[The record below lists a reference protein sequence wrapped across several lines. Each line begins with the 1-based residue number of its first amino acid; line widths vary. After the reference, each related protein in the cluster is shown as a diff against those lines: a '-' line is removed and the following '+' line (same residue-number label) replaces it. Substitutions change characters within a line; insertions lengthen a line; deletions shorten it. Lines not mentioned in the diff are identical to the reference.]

1 MKSVQRTESF
11 LSDER
16 EHQLINVAQK
26 YKRQCRMMMVL
37 ALLLVGALV
46 STFTVFWVRSYGD
59 MQIQLSAER
68 TSVQTVQS
76 SNDQVTDG
84 GS

>member
-1 MKSVQRTESF
+1 MKKIQDTESF
-11 LSDER
+11 LNDER
-16 EHQLINVAQK
+16 DHQLINVARK
-26 YKRQCRMMMVL
+26 YKRQCRMMLVL
-37 ALLLVGALV
+37 AALLVGALV
-46 STFTVFWVRSYGD
+46 STFTVLWVRSYGD

-84 GS
+84 DS